1 MFKKMF
7 LIMFL
12 VVIFAT
18 TGQADTWGLDKA
30 HSSVGFSVRHLVISK
45 TTGKFDDFT
54 GTIVFDGKN
63 FAAASVELTVQM
75 ASVDT
80 DDEKRDEHL
89 RSADF
94 FETEKFPTMDFKSK
108 KVTKGEGDAF
118 TITGDLT
125 IKGVTKEVT
134 FDCQFHGVVNDPW
147 GNTKAGFSAMTQI
160 NRQDFGVTWSKSLD
174 GGGLV
179 VGDDVD
185 VMIEVEAVKE
195 K

>member
-1 MFKKMF
+1 MFKKLF

-12 VVIFAT
+12 VTIVAT

>member
-18 TGQADTWGLDKA
+18 TGQADTWSLDKA

-134 FDCQFHGVVNDPW
+134 FDCQFPGVVNDPW